1 MFYHRENNQYIYETV
16 PFEINGVQ
24 YPANWLNLSS
34 PEEKL
39 AIGITEVTTTNSSE
53 DSRYYE
59 VIQHLENGVITYEN
73 IPKDLTELKE
83 KIILQ
88 INSEAYDLL
97 KLTDWYVIRLM
108 ETFEPIP
115 TDWLNWRKSI
125 RETASNEINVINN
138 ITTIDQLKELSGV
151 AWPLAPNS
159 SAPN

>member
-1 MFYHRENNQYIYETV
+1 MFYHKENNQYIYETV

-34 PEEKL
+34 AEEKL
-39 AIGITEVTTTNSSE
+39 AIGITEVTTTNSPE

-73 IPKDLTELKE
+73 IPKDLTELKKNISNQIE
-83 KIILQ
+83 GQAYNIL
-88 INSEAYDLL
+88 
-97 KLTDWYVIRLM
+97 KPTDWFVIRLM

-125 RETASNEINVINN
+125 RETASDKIIAINN
-138 ITTIDQLKELSGV
+138 ATTIDQLKTLSIV
-151 AWPLAPNS
+151 DWPFEPS
-159 SAPN
+159 